1 MLRRKHN
8 FLFKKNGY
16 NKKYNKQKKK
26 TPGEREP
33 KSLKDRRIK
42 TIELQDVIILVAD
55 IMLLAVLSTFGR
67 LSPSTI
73 NVVTN

>member
-8 FLFKKNGY
+8 FFFKKNGY
-16 NKKYNKQKKK
+16 NKKYNKQTK

>member
-1 MLRRKHN
+1 MVITKN
-8 FLFKKNGY
+8 TTKKKN
-16 NKKYNKQKKK
+16 
-26 TPGEREP
+26 PGEREP

>member
-1 MLRRKHN
+1 MVITKN
-8 FLFKKNGY
+8 TTNKKKN
-16 NKKYNKQKKK
+16 
-26 TPGEREP
+26 PGEREP

>member
-8 FLFKKNGY
+8 FFFKKNGY
-16 NKKYNKQKKK
+16 NKKNNKQKK
-26 TPGEREP
+26 TLGEREP